1 MSELCRSCRAPI
13 RWVRMAAS
21 GRPNPLDPEPSERG
35 NIVILEDGRGLV
47 VIGAR
52 LEERRAQ
59 GVPLYLSH
67 FVTCPDRE
75 RHRRPRQATAA

>member
-1 MSELCRSCRAPI
+1 MSDLCRSCRQPV

-21 GRPNPLDPEPSERG
+21 GRANPLDPEPSGRG

-47 VIGAR
+47 VVGQR
-52 LEERRAQ
+52 LDERRAQ

-67 FVTCPDRE
+67 FATCVSAAE
-75 RHRRPRQATAA
+75 HRKPKTGATA